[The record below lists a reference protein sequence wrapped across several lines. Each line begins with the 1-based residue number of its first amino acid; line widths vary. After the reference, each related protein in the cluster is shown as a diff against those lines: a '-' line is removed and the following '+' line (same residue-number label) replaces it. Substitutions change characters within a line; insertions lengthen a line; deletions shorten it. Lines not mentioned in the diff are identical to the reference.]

1 MKKCYRCGSDEH
13 LEIATVIIENG
24 VYKTYRKHSIFARR
38 LAIGQQIAGLET
50 KLMAREDAFDVA
62 VIVIYHSMQQ

>member
-1 MKKCYRCGSDEH
+1 M
-13 LEIATVIIENG
+13 IIENG
-24 VYKTYRKHSIFARR
+24 INTTYRKHAIFARR

-62 VIVIYHSMQQ
+62 VIVIW